1 MFLENEAW
9 QLCPVKAS
17 FKIMDLQVGV
27 VRHCIAGHCGIW
39 PWKANIPVLEY

>member
-17 FKIMDLQVGV
+17 FKIMDLQVRLLADDRGT
-27 VRHCIAGHCGIW
+27 AGHPCLDI
-39 PWKANIPVLEY
+39 IPC